1 MKEVPEPATL
11 MLVMFRVLR
20 AAVLAQPPVSEI
32 EEVVS
37 LVHGSFWVSGLRG
50 SSLRNAG
57 GKNDFTFGII
67 WNLRFVSRAF
77 RCEWVFGS

>member
-32 EEVVS
+32 EEVVR
-37 LVHGSFWVSGLRG
+37 LVHESTLSINDD
-50 SSLRNAG
+50 S
-57 GKNDFTFGII
+57 KNDFTFGI
-67 WNLRFVSRAF
+67 
-77 RCEWVFGS
+77 